1 MNRVKRMQP
10 VLRIAELEADKAG
23 RLLSQAQQR
32 VQQEIHKLQQLDEY
46 QDDYRRRLL
55 EAGRQGMTVDR
66 LRLYDGFQ
74 GQLDRAIAHQKTVI
88 ATREQEAEQFRQQWQ
103 QLDIRFK
110 SLEKMLQR
118 LQREADQQQ
127 ARIEQ
132 RNHDEYARR
141 GAGKKGWN

>member
-1 MNRVKRMQP
+1 MSRVKRMQP

-32 VQQEIHKLQQLDEY
+32 VKQEAQKLQQLSEY

-55 EAGRQGMTVDR
+55 EAGQQGMTVDR

-88 ATREQEAEQFRQQWQ
+88 AACEQEAGLVRLQWQ

-118 LQREADQQQ
+118 LQRETAQQQ
-127 ARIEQ
+127 ARMEQ